1 MKKFLK
7 TTDGYYYPAENVI
20 SLDATDANDVVINV
34 KGSQGTSTSDTL
46 TLDGGS
52 AAVPAKIA
60 EAVIEEIN
68 FGKQV
73 VVSLKDVHEEVT
85 AVAYAD

>member
-7 TTDGYYYPAENVI
+7 TTDGYYYPAENVL
-20 SLDATDANDVVINV
+20 SLDATNANDVVINV
-34 KGSQGTSTSDTL
+34 KGSQGTATKDTL

-52 AAVPAKIA
+52 AGVPAAIA
-60 EAVIEEIN
+60 EAVVEEIN

-73 VVSLKDVHEEVT
+73 VVSLLDVHAEVT

>member
-34 KGSQGTSTSDTL
+34 KGSQGTLTSDTL

-52 AAVPAKIA
+52 AGVPAAIA
-60 EAVIEEIN
+60 EAVIEEVN

-73 VVSLKDVHEEVT
+73 VVALKDVHAEVT

>member
-1 MKKFLK
+1 MMKFLK
-7 TTDGYYYPAENVI
+7 STDGYYYPANNILV
-20 SLDATDANDVVINV
+20 LDATNANDVVINV
-34 KGSQGTSTSDTL
+34 KGSQGTASSDTL

-52 AAVPAKIA
+52 AGASAAIA

-73 VVSLKDVHEEVT
+73 VVALNGVHPEVT
-85 AVAYAD
+85 TVAYAD

>member
-7 TTDGYYYPAENVI
+7 STDGYYYPAANVI
-20 SLDATDANDVVINV
+20 SLDATDSNDVVINV
-34 KGSQGTSTSDTL
+34 KGSQGTATSDTL

-52 AAVPAKIA
+52 AGVPAKIA

-73 VVSLKDVHEEVT
+73 VVALKDVHAEVT

>member
-7 TTDGYYYPAENVI
+7 STDGYYFPSEGVLA
-20 SLDATDANDVVINV
+20 LDATDSNDVVINV
-34 KGSQGTSTSDTL
+34 KGLAGTATSDTL

-52 AAVPAKIA
+52 AGVPAKIA

-73 VVSLKDVHEEVT
+73 VISLKDVHAEVT

>member
-1 MKKFLK
+1 MKKYLK
-7 TTDGYYYPAENVI
+7 STDGYYFPAESVLA
-20 SLDATDANDVVINV
+20 LDATDSNDVVVNV
-34 KGSQGTSTSDTL
+34 KGLAGTATKDSL

-52 AAVPAKIA
+52 AGVPAKIA
-60 EAVIEEIN
+60 EALIEEIN

-73 VVSLKDVHEEVT
+73 VVALKDVHEEVT